1 MRKLSCYNLSI
12 YNPANNSAT
21 CYIWSEVDAQRGSCE
36 IGTCLY
42 LQLLSL
48 PNTTRRAI
56 LYSDACSGQ
65 NRNQFTA
72 TCLLHAVTHHSSI
85 EVIDHKFLE
94 SGHTQMECDSMHSAI
109 EFAKKKTEI
118 FVPQQWATVI
128 RMARRK
134 DPYMIVPLKFGDIYD
149 FKEFTKKYMKFRKE
163 DSNGGKVNWLQIKWI
178 RYSKENL
185 DCIMFKYNFDDEFR
199 VLKVAGT
206 IKRGHTAEPHELTR
220 KYTAR
225 QQISAA
231 KKKDLVNLC
240 KSGVI
245 PSEYHEF
252 YKLLPSSSN
261 ISDKL
266 ADTDAEEER
275 PDSDQD

>member
-1 MRKLSCYNLSI
+1 
-12 YNPANNSAT
+12 
-21 CYIWSEVDAQRGSCE
+21 
-36 IGTCLY
+36 
-42 LQLLSL
+42 
-48 PNTTRRAI
+48 
-56 LYSDACSGQ
+56 
-65 NRNQFTA
+65 
-72 TCLLHAVTHHSSI
+72 
-85 EVIDHKFLE
+85 
-94 SGHTQMECDSMHSAI
+94 
-109 EFAKKKTEI
+109 
-118 FVPQQWATVI
+118 
-128 RMARRK
+128 
-134 DPYMIVPLKFGDIYD
+134 
-149 FKEFTKKYMKFRKE
+149 
-163 DSNGGKVNWLQIKWI
+163 
-178 RYSKENL
+178 
-185 DCIMFKYNFDDEFR
+185 MFKYNFDDEFR

-206 IKRGHTAEPHELTR
+206 IKRGRTAEPQELTR